1 MRQTDV
7 DMLVKLNINIKERIL
22 SEKGKNMVLAEEID
36 AVYYSRTDT
45 FPGNGIKESLIDI
58 ENQNLKTTR
67 KELET
72 LYSIPY
78 CTRMDYEIEF

>member
-1 MRQTDV
+1 
-7 DMLVKLNINIKERIL
+7 MLVKLNINIKERIL
-22 SEKGKNMVLAEEID
+22 SEKGKNMVLAEEI
-36 AVYYSRTDT
+36 DT